1 MTCYFYKY
9 KVVLLCFIP
18 SLLQKMLEWAVTENR
33 EAKMNPVTAENAF
46 RLTLII
52 QDFLQSEGLVNSNM
66 WTEKVRNISL
76 KSFFFGSERL
86 YSKKEILY
94 PHSALIFNQMQ

>member
-1 MTCYFYKY
+1 
-9 KVVLLCFIP
+9 
-18 SLLQKMLEWAVTENR
+18 MLEWAVTENR

-66 WTEKVRNISL
+66 WTEKVCNISL
-76 KSFFFGSERL
+76 KSFFFFGSERL
-86 YSKKEILY
+86 YSKKEVLY
-94 PHSALIFNQMQ
+94 PHSEH

>member
-66 WTEKVRNISL
+66 WTEKVCNISL
-76 KSFFFGSERL
+76 KSFFFFGSERL
-86 YSKKEILY
+86 YSKKEVLY
-94 PHSALIFNQMQ
+94 PHSEH